1 MSGDV
6 PEWLWVIHP
15 AARDADY
22 RIEVVV
28 GMDEF
33 DPEDFNADVQ
43 VIRDKDVRWSGTF
56 YTLANLH
63 SLLEQWAATGE
74 YGGGLFF
81 MDTYAVIVR
90 RFDRETIEATV
101 AAFVA
106 EGEIE

>member
-15 AARDADY
+15 AARDADD

-28 GMDEF
+28 GVDEV
-33 DPEDFNADVQ
+33 DPEDFSADVQ

-63 SLLEQWAATGE
+63 WLFEKNAATGE
-74 YGGGLFF
+74 CAGGLFYK
-81 MDTYAVIVR
+81 DTHAVIVR
-90 RFDRETIEATV
+90 RLDRETIEATV
-101 AAFVA
+101 AALVA